1 MKQRESVNWQA
12 VEHAETFLR
21 SVDHLSTQ
29 ILGAAQELIGHQ
41 NAILDAEWEFYEQVQ
56 RVTCPWVHK
65 DKAADAG
72 WTPYREPEA
81 MFENRTIALELL
93 GRDTPLELAFG
104 VSAISHLG
112 SAGFIEHHLSGDPA
126 YDPQVN
132 DGFDAA
138 RAEAFGG
145 VAGAMAA
152 ISLGRQLKNMP
163 ETKPI
168 AEDDL
173 KEYRRR
179 LNKSAAEKRN
189 EPFRQ
194 MHWAF
199 RAYLAANDTKSIR
212 NGAKLFYESLPAEK
226 QIYQS
231 VEHAVRNLSESLY
244 GKRSRGPG

>member
-1 MKQRESVNWQA
+1 MTWTPEPHARA
-12 VEHAETFLR
+12 VEYANLFLR
-21 SVDHLSTQ
+21 NTGTLQGQVV
-29 ILGAAQELIGHQ
+29 GAAQELIGHRKT
-41 NAILDAEWEFYEQVQ
+41 ILKGEWEFYENV
-56 RVTCPWVHK
+56 RRICCPWVLNWQSNHTK
-65 DKAADAG
+65 WEAF
-72 WTPYREPEA
+72 REAEA
-81 MFENRTIALELL
+81 MFQNPAVVLEVL
-93 GRDTPLELAFG
+93 GRETPLELAFG
-104 VSAISHLG
+104 VSAIYSLAD
-112 SAGFIEHHLSGDPA
+112 AGEIESHLSGHAEYQPIYSHD
-126 YDPQVN
+126 Y
-132 DGFDAA
+132 DAA
-138 RAEAFGG
+138 RDEAFSGFSDA
-145 VAGAMAA
+145 VS
-152 ISLGRQLKNMP
+152 IITLGRQLKNMP

-168 AEDDL
+168 PDDDL